1 MENQAA
7 PSAPPPK
14 YDPPQNELNYYNEL
28 FAQADQSNTGTIDGR
43 SAVTFLSRSKL
54 PVDLLKNIW
63 NMADHP
69 KTNTLDKPKFFTA
82 IRLIQLYQNG
92 KSATGPGLQADAMMR
107 APFFEGVTGVSAQPF
122 DAAPTP
128 ASPPQSPRRGSQL
141 STASGVGYIASPQS
155 PGNNNMP
162 PPVAS
167 TSLTQDPYIM
177 LPGEQVRYESLFPQY
192 AQEDYVYGAQAV
204 ELFTKSGLSK
214 EVLRDVWNLVDNP
227 VDNRLDRLEF
237 AMAMHLIVCV
247 SKKSLPLPPSLP
259 PSMKA
264 LKERQ
269 ASSAGIAP
277 PPVPVAAP
285 VQAAPVAAAPT
296 DIPSPGIQQS
306 FSGGGSVSASAPSM
320 PNMGMSLNLGMAT
333 TSISDAFDG
342 MQVQPPALS
351 LQPTLS
357 TDSVPQPIQSQVAKD
372 TNSTTSSSN
381 SQSELEKVRA
391 VLQKLQAENVS
402 LKAQLGQYSEEEQ
415 SIRGEISKTV
425 NEIGSLSQELSAL
438 RSQVVNAKS
447 NLIEA
452 SAELKSQVEKRE

>member
-1 MENQAA
+1 
-7 PSAPPPK
+7 
-14 YDPPQNELNYYNEL
+14 
-28 FAQADQSNTGTIDGR
+28 
-43 SAVTFLSRSKL
+43 
-54 PVDLLKNIW
+54 
-63 NMADHP
+63 
-69 KTNTLDKPKFFTA
+69 
-82 IRLIQLYQNG
+82 
-92 KSATGPGLQADAMMR
+92 
-107 APFFEGVTGVSAQPF
+107 
-122 DAAPTP
+122 
-128 ASPPQSPRRGSQL
+128 
-141 STASGVGYIASPQS
+141 
-155 PGNNNMP
+155 
-162 PPVAS
+162 
-167 TSLTQDPYIM
+167 
-177 LPGEQVRYESLFPQY
+177 
-192 AQEDYVYGAQAV
+192 
-204 ELFTKSGLSK
+204 
-214 EVLRDVWNLVDNP
+214 
-227 VDNRLDRLEF
+227 
-237 AMAMHLIVCV
+237 MAMHLIVCV

-285 VQAAPVAAAPT
+285 VQTAPVAVAPT
-296 DIPSPGIQQS
+296 DIPSPGIRQS
-306 FSGGGSVSASAPSM
+306 FSGGQSVSAPAPSM
-320 PNMGMSLNLGMAT
+320 PNMGMSMNSGMAT

-342 MQVQPPALS
+342 MQVQPPSPS

-357 TDSVPQPIQSQVAKD
+357 TDSVPQPIQSQVVRD

>member
-1 MENQAA
+1 M
-7 PSAPPPK
+7 
-14 YDPPQNELNYYNEL
+14 
-28 FAQADQSNTGTIDGR
+28 ADQ
-43 SAVTFLSRSKL
+43 
-54 PVDLLKNIW
+54 
-63 NMADHP
+63 P

-92 KSATGPGLQADAMMR
+92 KSATGPALQADAMMR

-155 PGNNNMP
+155 PGINNMP

-177 LPGEQVRYESLFPQY
+177 LPGEQVRYESLFPQF

-320 PNMGMSLNLGMAT
+320 PNMGMSMNLGMAT
-333 TSISDAFDG
+333 TSINDSFDG

-372 TNSTTSSSN
+372 TNSATSSSN